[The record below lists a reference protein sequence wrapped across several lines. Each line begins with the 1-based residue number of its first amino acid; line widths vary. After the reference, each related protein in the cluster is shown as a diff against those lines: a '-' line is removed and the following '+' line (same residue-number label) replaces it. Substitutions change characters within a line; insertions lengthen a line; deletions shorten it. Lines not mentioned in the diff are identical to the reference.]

1 MTTFDGTGRRTTR
14 ETRVGDY
21 RRGSRIRTT
30 AAGTWFPA
38 LGPDDQPAGL
48 LLVHPGVDLRVLLP
62 TLQRLDELNLP
73 GVLPAQ
79 PDLLNQAGRNW
90 LVTLG
95 APAPVLGD
103 LLDDGPH
110 RLPGNAAAVLRDLAA
125 TLVSAHQAG
134 LVHGRLAASSVVIGP
149 EGTAQL
155 TDWAT
160 NANAGQSDDVAAWT
174 QLARLFA
181 ERWCADAPEAAAA
194 LARAVGAT
202 AGSGLAAGFEQLAD
216 LAGSARRDLLAE
228 VAAAK
233 AAGSSGKAGG
243 SSGKAG
249 GSSGRSA
256 GSSGKPAGS
265 SGKPAGSSGKPAGSS
280 DRPTGSSGKPAGSSG
295 KPASSSDRPTGSSGK
310 STTAR
315 VPELPAAFTRPP
327 AERPRSAQKPPSP
340 QPPRTA
346 PPAQFAAPAAVVPT
360 PAPAPGPVPTP
371 TPTEPPAPG
380 TPDTSG
386 RPAPAAPGGRA
397 APVPLPGPVPPHA
410 PVPPPAPVTPPRPV
424 TPDTPVPP
432 PAPVTPDASAVA
444 ADSVRTDPPVT
455 AGRSAEPQPAPV
467 PGPPGQP
474 ADGTRSDRAPEAP
487 AVPDRAAPADAAAP
501 AAPGGYPA
509 WSPPERRAPE
519 QPPPAT
525 PPGPPPVGYQRGPGD
540 YPPPQPP
547 FGHPPAA
554 APSVGPD
561 PYGRYRPPT
570 GSPDLDDGAPTGP
583 LRQYRAGDQAGTD
596 AGQDQTSKFRMVL
609 IAVLVVALAL
619 ASALLYLRVQRSN
632 ATADLQVQ
640 SVTLQSEPHGNVC
653 MLYATLTVNGK
664 PGTVT
669 YRWTSDQNVADPVQ
683 SVSVGADQEQL
694 VIGRGW
700 MPDSSGTSADPLIT
714 IQVLSPTP
722 GTASTQPAASCQR

>member
-233 AAGSSGKAGG
+233 ADGSSGKAGG

-256 GSSGKPAGS
+256 GSSGRSAGS

-280 DRPTGSSGKPAGSSG
+280 DRPTGSS
-295 KPASSSDRPTGSSGK
+295 DRPAGSSGK

-340 QPPRTA
+340 QPPRT
-346 PPAQFAAPAAVVPT
+346 
-360 PAPAPGPVPTP
+360 
-371 TPTEPPAPG
+371 EP
-380 TPDTSG
+380 
-386 RPAPAAPGGRA
+386 
-397 APVPLPGPVPPHA
+397 
-410 PVPPPAPVTPPRPV
+410 
-424 TPDTPVPP
+424 
-432 PAPVTPDASAVA
+432 
-444 ADSVRTDPPVT
+444 
-455 AGRSAEPQPAPV
+455 
-467 PGPPGQP
+467 
-474 ADGTRSDRAPEAP
+474 
-487 AVPDRAAPADAAAP
+487 P

-554 APSVGPD
+554 APSVDPD

-700 MPDSSGTSADPLIT
+700 MPDSS
-714 IQVLSPTP
+714 
-722 GTASTQPAASCQR
+722 